1 MKILIVNKF
10 LFPKGGSETYIFR
23 LGEQLKKLGHQVEF
37 FGMEHEGNIVS
48 NSANQYT
55 HDMDFHN
62 ASPIQQISYSLK
74 TIYSVEAKKKISI
87 VLNDFQPDIIHLNNF
102 NYQLTPSILYAAN
115 TYKKKSGKKVK
126 IVFTAHDYQLICPN
140 HLMFHNNKPCENCMG
155 GKFLNCTKNSCI
167 HSSKAKSIIGTAE
180 AALYKMLKTY
190 KYIDAV
196 ICPSEFM
203 KKKLDTNPVLK
214 NKTVVL
220 HNFIENIKSEKD
232 IPKQDYVLYFGRY
245 SEEKGISTI
254 LDAKN
259 IKFICAGRGDLEEE
273 INKAPHIKNVGFKS
287 GDELEALIKGALC
300 SVCPSTCYENCP
312 FSVMESIMYGTPVIG
327 ANIGGIPELIDNG
340 KTGLLFEASNAQDF
354 EEKINKLIS
363 DKQLA
368 EEMSRNCK
376 NKSFDTVETHCEKL
390 LKIYNESI

>member
-312 FSVMESIMYGTPVIG
+312 FSVMESIMYGTPVVG

-368 EEMSRNCK
+368 EEMSQNCK

>member
-10 LFPKGGSETYIFR
+10 LFPKGGSETYIFK

-55 HDMDFHN
+55 CDMDFHN
-62 ASPIQQISYSLK
+62 ASPFQQISYSLK
-74 TIYSVEAKKKISI
+74 TIYSSEAKKKIGI
-87 VLNDFQPDIIHLNNF
+87 VLKHFQPDIIHLNNF
-102 NYQLTPSILYAAN
+102 NYQLTPSILYAAD
-115 TYKKKSGKKVK
+115 TYRKKSGKKVK

-155 GKFLNCTKNSCI
+155 GKFVNCTKNNCI

-180 AALYKMLKTY
+180 AILYRMLKTY

-203 KKKLDTNPVLK
+203 KKKMDTNPVLE

-220 HNFIENIKSEKD
+220 HNFIENIKSEKM
-232 IPKQDYVLYFGRY
+232 IPKQNYVLYFGRY

-259 IKFICAGRGDLEEE
+259 ISFICAGRGDLEEE

-340 KTGLLFEASNAQDF
+340 KTGLLFEASNAQDL
-354 EEKINKLIS
+354 EEKVNLLIS
-363 DKQLA
+363 NRNLA
-368 EEMSRNCK
+368 ETMSQNCK
-376 NKSFDTVETHCEKL
+376 NKSFDTVETYCEKL
-390 LKIYNESI
+390 LKIYNK